1 MNKAEITEK
10 LNSLKSEFDELM
22 PLFDTP
28 KDGLSKQETLSYI
41 SRKYSDIKSRVMDYQ
56 KELERAERSGMLNQD
71 ESAFLAPAIR
81 EVGLHCAA
89 RKESKNVQELS
100 SSIYDGQ
107 DYCSYWLSQLNA

>member
-1 MNKAEITEK
+1 MNRNEIAER
-10 LNSLKSEFDELM
+10 LNNLKSEFDELM

-41 SRKYSDIKSRVMDYQ
+41 SERYSGIKSRIMECQ
-56 KELERAERSGMLNQD
+56 KELERAERFGTLNQD

-81 EVGLHCAA
+81 EVGLHCTA
-89 RKESKNVQELS
+89 RKGSKNMQELS

-107 DYCSYWLSQLNA
+107 DYCSYWLSQLSS

>member
-1 MNKAEITEK
+1 MERIEIVET

-28 KDGLSKQETLSYI
+28 KEGTSKKENLSYI
-41 SRKYSDIKSRVMDYQ
+41 SEKYSDIKARIMDYQ
-56 KELERAERSGMLNQD
+56 NRLEKEERSESLSQD
-71 ESAFLAPAIR
+71 EMAFLVPAIR
-81 EVGLHCAA
+81 EVALHCAA
-89 RKESKNVQELS
+89 PRGSKDERKLV